1 MYNAL
6 NLDDPEEPL
15 NDKFKNHGYLSSEYF
30 FNVMDILVLCAV
42 FIVLLLVF
50 LVVKRLMTDV
60 VFMQS
65 ISKRYITNSIQ
76 DIIILIYFK
85 HALACFMYWE

>member
-1 MYNAL
+1 MSN
-6 NLDDPEEPL
+6 PEEPL
-15 NDKFKNHGYLSSEYF
+15 NDNFKRHGYLSSEYF

-50 LVVKRLMTDV
+50 VVVRRLMTDV

-65 ISKRYITNSIQ
+65 ISNRYITNSI
-76 DIIILIYFK
+76 
-85 HALACFMYWE
+85 